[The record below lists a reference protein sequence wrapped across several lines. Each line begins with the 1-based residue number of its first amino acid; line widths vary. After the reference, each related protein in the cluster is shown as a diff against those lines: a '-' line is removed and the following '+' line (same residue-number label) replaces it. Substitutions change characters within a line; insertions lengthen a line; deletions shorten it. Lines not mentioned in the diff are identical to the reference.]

1 MFTNELYIAIYVAI
15 YVAPVR
21 ALPWERSRKSAH
33 ATGAL
38 PCKTARGPAQS
49 RPSTASLYIY
59 LKSLYIAPV
68 RARLNATR
76 LYGL

>member
-1 MFTNELYIAIYVAI
+1 MFTNELYIATLEILNIREHVFTH
-15 YVAPVR
+15 VAPLR

-49 RPSTASLYIY
+49 QSIYPLHERLRSL
-59 LKSLYIAPV
+59 
-68 RARLNATR
+68 
-76 LYGL
+76 